1 MIFLVLML
9 FLMQVSFNQAKNLV
23 FQCNKECVSD
33 EVGQQQAEET
43 EFSQECSIT
52 TDQLIANNTLPSS
65 PIAHFTDIKWY
76 KYNNRDGTKALALNI
91 TWSKEITFLEKHTRR
106 YYLQIIH
113 RVQYPRLTIS
123 VGGKLDNLYQ
133 YDDIHTNYMCYGVKR
148 PLVTSTWYM
157 IYLKTIPI
165 DRRETEN
172 LYDCLRIWIPSCRCA
187 DIQDTVNCRGFK
199 KRNPNWSKIT
209 QKSACFNQAVPCKRA
224 EIETAMT
231 TDVFPSTTADPP
243 HSILSTLFVAIIG
256 CLFFL
261 IILILLIWKCRRAGK
276 DSQIV
281 ARKRVLFVTNISD
294 GRDFMNN
301 QFGRNISKIFSNYF
315 QLDFVLWRL
324 NEIRKSGAPA
334 WVSDHIHE
342 YDHVIVIVPAHEYG
356 FPNEESNLNPQC
368 DIYQVICNQIRTGCI
383 TNYSF
388 ISFYPTEKH
397 MCGRNV
403 IIIPENIVVFEKDL
417 GIEMEGCKI
426 EDLKISVRQL
436 RHENLQS
443 M

>member
-1 MIFLVLML
+1 ML
-9 FLMQVSFNQAKNLV
+9 FLLMMLILMQVSFNQAKNLV
-23 FQCNKECVSD
+23 FQCNKECGLDRV
-33 EVGQQQAEET
+33 VQQQAEDI

-65 PIAHFTDIKWY
+65 PIAHFTDTKWY
-76 KYNNRDGTKALALNI
+76 KHHNRDGKKALALNI
-91 TWSKEITFLEKHTRR
+91 TWSKEITFLEKKTRR
-106 YYLQIIH
+106 YYLQLIH

-133 YDDIHTNYMCYGVKR
+133 YDDIHTNYMCYGVKTR
-148 PLVTSTWYM
+148 LIPSTWYM

-172 LYDCLRIWIPSCRCA
+172 LYDCSRIRIPSCRCP

-199 KRNPNWSKIT
+199 KRNLNWTKLT
-209 QKSACFNQAVPCKRA
+209 QKSACFNHAA
-224 EIETAMT
+224 
-231 TDVFPSTTADPP
+231 ADPSYSVLS
-243 HSILSTLFVAIIG
+243 SIYIAIIG
-256 CLFFL
+256 CFFIL
-261 IILILLIWKCRRAGK
+261 IISTLLIWKCRRAGK
-276 DSQIV
+276 DSQTV
-281 ARKRVLFVTNISD
+281 ARKRVLFVTNISHGQD
-294 GRDFMNN
+294 LVNS
-301 QFGRNISKIFSNYF
+301 QAGRNISNIFSKYF
-315 QLDFVLWRL
+315 HPDFVLWRL

-334 WVSDHIHE
+334 WVCDHIHE

-356 FPNEESNLNPQC
+356 FPTEESNLNPQC
-368 DIYQVICNQIRTGCI
+368 DIYQAICNQIRTGCI

-388 ISFYPTEKH
+388 ISFYPTEKQ

-403 IIIPENIVVFEKDL
+403 IIIPENIGVLEKDF

-426 EDLKISVRQL
+426 ENLKNNVRQL
-436 RHENLQS
+436 RSENLQS